1 MSRID
6 QLLKL
11 VKLEP
16 GDPLSHYGVGLERI
30 NLEQWDQAAEAFGE
44 AIACDPNYSA
54 AYYHK
59 GRAEGQAG
67 RADDARLTLARGL
80 EVAAASGDR
89 KTEAEMR
96 DLLDSLK

>member
-11 VKLEP
+11 VELDP

-30 NLEQWDQAAEAFGE
+30 NLEQWDQAAAAFGE
-44 AIACDPNYSA
+44 AIARDRNYSA

-59 GRAEGQAG
+59 GRAERLSG
-67 RADDARLTLARGL
+67 RADDARATLMRGL
-80 EVAAASGDR
+80 EAARASGDR
-89 KTEAEMR
+89 KTEAEMH
-96 DLLDSLK
+96 DLLDSLD